1 MSVLRTVAH
10 RRIRFIF
17 FFITGFR
24 TFPANHRIAL
34 RTQESSSLL
43 RKAETCLFFLHRTLP
58 QAGDFAR
65 PVPQPLYPQHPP
77 PTSSATT
84 CRRQTERNRNS
95 GAYRLQQ
102 FQLPKQMFSRNVWM
116 PSLGIYRESEENGT
130 RREQSKSRASRER
143 EAT

>member
-43 RKAETCLFFLHRTLP
+43 RKAETCLFFLHRHTRFSSLMR
-58 QAGDFAR
+58 QSIAESHIIIT
-65 PVPQPLYPQHPP
+65 HPK
-77 PTSSATT
+77 
-84 CRRQTERNRNS
+84 NNS
-95 GAYRLQQ
+95 
-102 FQLPKQMFSRNVWM
+102 QLL
-116 PSLGIYRESEENGT
+116 SLLIL
-130 RREQSKSRASRER
+130 
-143 EAT
+143 